1 MRHRRTALCATL
13 ILAHAMVFAQPADT
27 LPADASSAMPEV
39 VAPLP
44 AAGEGASAPS
54 ADPIQATLPKV
65 EFSRGSYR
73 EGIETL
79 RIVRREDTSRN
90 IAVQVG
96 LNVALI
102 ALTVGAALSARGF
115 SKDDLAGTAVE
126 GLDDERLRDNPARA
140 ELPQAIG
147 LRLAQL
153 YRERA
158 AAGEPVPEDEQAP
171 VRVTPGP
178 WHLVYESLMNDDQLF
193 RLKWGAAIVP
203 RAPRMFRM
211 PKRPV
216 QCAYESEPATLAD
229 WQADDWRRLRDER
242 VKALDACD
250 RPLDEGLKDML

>member
-54 ADPIQATLPKV
+54 ADPIQATPPKV

-102 ALTVGAALSARGF
+102 ALTGGAALSARGF
-115 SKDDLAGTAVE
+115 SKDALAGTAVE
-126 GLDDERLRDNPARA
+126 GL
-140 ELPQAIG
+140 
-147 LRLAQL
+147 
-153 YRERA
+153 
-158 AAGEPVPEDEQAP
+158 
-171 VRVTPGP
+171 
-178 WHLVYESLMNDDQLF
+178 
-193 RLKWGAAIVP
+193 
-203 RAPRMFRM
+203 
-211 PKRPV
+211 
-216 QCAYESEPATLAD
+216 
-229 WQADDWRRLRDER
+229 
-242 VKALDACD
+242 
-250 RPLDEGLKDML
+250 KDML